1 MKQILRFL
9 IFLIAI
15 NSSSLANAEVT
26 AIYDFQG
33 TKNDGLSMGPSM
45 GTNGGGGG
53 VVNNYYNEPK
63 EKGGGVTMQQVIDAI
78 SNIKMLVDGKEL
90 SATMRTADSF
100 RRG

>member
-1 MKQILRFL
+1 
-9 IFLIAI
+9 
-15 NSSSLANAEVT
+15 
-26 AIYDFQG
+26 
-33 TKNDGLSMGPSM
+33 MGPSM